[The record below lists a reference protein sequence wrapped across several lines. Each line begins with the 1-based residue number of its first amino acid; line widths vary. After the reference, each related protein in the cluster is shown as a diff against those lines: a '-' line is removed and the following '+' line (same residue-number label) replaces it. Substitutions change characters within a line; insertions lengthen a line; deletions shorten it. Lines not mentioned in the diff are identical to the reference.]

1 VAWAFLAYC
10 SCSYSEIINNTTQNA
25 ASQGLNWK
33 MIDVLPAITGLT
45 VDGVIYQYSAVKN
58 PSDAMKV
65 SIQNKNA
72 IDSGYIFRKQ
82 DDWTGLPGN
91 SITKVVPVDNIAGK
105 YWGEGSITIDGKG
118 EVRNPSVVYKYRYDT
133 CVDPLSS
140 PSCPGYAEAMAKY
153 LSMKAAE
160 PIDPLSNEYIRN
172 ALDSK
177 FKIDEENDK
186 KADFKN
192 TEKKSDKT
200 TAEKKAV
207 TNSLVTSVDV
217 EKMNRFEMMNN
228 IPGFDLYSINI
239 PSGVYKDN
247 LRYPDKNLPDNRRA
261 RGLGLAQDRLHKA
274 MVDSQYDR

>member
-1 VAWAFLAYC
+1 
-10 SCSYSEIINNTTQNA
+10 
-25 ASQGLNWK
+25 